1 MSLWKWLV
9 RSKELPSEPAPGE
22 KRPIRLPV
30 EPYVFECRQ
39 CGKVFD
45 SRKRR
50 PPCIECDS
58 EDVELVSD

>member
-9 RSKELPSEPAPGE
+9 RSTEMPSKPAPGE
-22 KRPIRLPV
+22 KRPIRPP

-45 SRKRR
+45 SRMRQPR
-50 PPCIECDS
+50 CIECDS